1 MTQDQVDRNLKWGII
16 FSIVWLAGIGSLL
29 ATIFGFRAKQAISA
43 SNGALVGKGRAWWC
57 LIVGGLGIILWLPII
72 IIAIINQF

>member
-29 ATIFGFRAKQAISA
+29 ATIFGFRARKRSA
-43 SNGALVGKGRAWWC
+43 HQTEPLWETA
-57 LIVGGLGIILWLPII
+57 GLGG
-72 IIAIINQF
+72 A